1 MRKKKLDEVMMCLS
15 AFFDYTRR
23 CDMQA
28 TQFQVCGD
36 GHHRFSIIACF
47 IVEGLLLVVIHD
59 KLKLDC
65 HWQS

>member
-1 MRKKKLDEVMMCLS
+1 
-15 AFFDYTRR
+15 
-23 CDMQA
+23 MQA